1 MSLQGKIYIYSTK
14 TNNGYD
20 YDLGTSFA
28 APQVAG
34 VAALMLSVNPTLTPS
49 QIQSKLRSTC
59 TKLSGYTYTNGWN
72 TYVGYGLLNAYAA
85 VCSALSAGDI
95 VGPNFICSYGQYH
108 IENLP
113 SGVTV
118 SWSLSNNYYNNGFN
132 LIPSYPTTGHCRIVR
147 NPNHDLENATLT
159 AEIKYNGV
167 TVKTLTKT
175 GIYAYE
181 GFRGH
186 YVSGNISSDID
197 YTYIL
202 HVTPNYNTI
211 ITSHNFLGATVSYS
225 SSGTTPLYW
234 GFSPS
239 SGEIDVTMPSNNNN
253 IPIVLNIDD
262 VCGNQYTLYLFPT
275 SYNSMNVSYG
285 DSSLTVSLN
294 EDGDNSETMRSNEPW
309 TMEIRNAMTG
319 ELLTTQ
325 NSSIRSTTISTA
337 GWPKGMYVVRVTI
350 GNEVLTDKVVIK

>member
-118 SWSLSNNYYNNGFN
+118 SWSLSDSYYNNGYN
-132 LIPSYPTTGHCRIVR
+132 LLIPNYPSTGHCLIVR
-147 NPNHDLENATLT
+147 DQNHDLENATLT

-167 TVKTLTKT
+167 TVQTLTKT
-175 GIYAYE
+175 GIYAYDDFW
-181 GFRGH
+181 GQ
-186 YVSGNISSDID
+186 YTSGNLSGEIN
-197 YTYIL
+197 YTHYFNMKPNTTTT
-202 HVTPNYNTI
+202 VTSPN
-211 ITSHNFLGATVSYS
+211 FDGATVTYD
-225 SSGTTPLYW
+225 SSGATPTAW
-234 GFSPS
+234 GFNPTNS
-239 SGEIDVTMPSNNNN
+239 
-253 IPIVLNIDD
+253 VLNFKASAGSTVVINVVDG
-262 VCGNQYTLYLFPT
+262 CQNQYTLYAHALS
-275 SYNSMNVSYG
+275 SYLMNVSYG
-285 DSSLTVSLN
+285 DNSITITLN
-294 EDGDNSETMRSNEPW
+294 ENGDPETGLTLDQPWKVEISNA
-309 TMEIRNAMTG
+309 TTG
-319 ELLTTQ
+319 ELMTTR
-325 NSSIRSTTISTA
+325 SSTSRSATINTA
-337 GWPKGMYVVRVTI
+337 GWPKGMYVVRVTV
-350 GNEVLTDKVVIK
+350 GKEVLTEKVVVK